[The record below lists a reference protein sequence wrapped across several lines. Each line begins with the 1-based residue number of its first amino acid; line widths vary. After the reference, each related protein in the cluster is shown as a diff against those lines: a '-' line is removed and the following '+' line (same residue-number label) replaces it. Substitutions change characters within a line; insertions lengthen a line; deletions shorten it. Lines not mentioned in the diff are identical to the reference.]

1 MAVQKSPIAVA
12 VVLVLLLIG
21 ISQTFYTVDETEQ
34 GVVLQLG
41 KPVGDTVGPGLHFK
55 LPFVQDVVRF
65 DSRILEYDAEPA
77 EVITKDKKTLV
88 VDNYARWRI
97 EDPLLFYRTART
109 VAGGTSRLDDIV
121 YSELR
126 VALGRYTLTEIV
138 STKRTAIM
146 EQVLKT
152 TTRDLKPYGIQVW
165 DVRIKRTDLPEE
177 NQKAIFA
184 RMESER
190 EREAKQ
196 YRSEGEE
203 EAAKIR
209 AEADKD
215 RSIMLAEAERKAQTM
230 RGQGDAEATKIYGQ
244 AYGQDPEFYA
254 FTRSLEAY
262 KTGFGDNSDLVL
274 DPTSE
279 FFKYLMKME
288 QE

>member
-97 EDPLLFYRTART
+97 DDPLLFYRTART

-262 KTGFGDNSDLVL
+262 RTGFGQNSDLVL
-274 DPTSE
+274 APDSE
-279 FFKYLMKME
+279 FFQYLIHRDKE
-288 QE
+288 

>member
-1 MAVQKSPIAVA
+1 MAVQKSPIAVI

-65 DSRILEYDAEPA
+65 DSRILEYDAQPA

-109 VAGGTSRLDDIV
+109 VSAGTSRLDDIV

-126 VALGRYTLTEIV
+126 VALGRYTLSEIV
-138 STKRTAIM
+138 STKRSEIM
-146 EQVLKT
+146 AQVLET
-152 TTRDLKPYGIQVW
+152 TTRDLKPYGIKVW
-165 DVRIKRTDLPEE
+165 DVRVKRTDLPAE

-184 RMESER
+184 RMQSER

-215 RSIMLAEAERKAQTM
+215 RSIMLAEAERKAQIL
-230 RGQGDAEATKIYGQ
+230 RGEGDAKATKIYGQ
-244 AYGQDPEFYA
+244 AYRQDPEFYA

-262 KTGFGDNSDLVL
+262 RTGFGSNANLVL
-274 DPTSE
+274 APEGD
-279 FFKYLMKME
+279 FFQYLKNKD